1 MYKGKRSAAP
11 SLLYWDLPVHMPV
24 GEAKAKGSALA
35 DSHSISCSHAVV
47 ISSSGSLVVATA
59 IWTYAAPVLFAFL
72 SLSREEEEEDTFA
85 YCVSP
90 PEMEIAAD
98 LPSNCVTNNNSGHYV
113 LPPPFLYLPLNTSLF
128 SSYTHLPT
136 EPLIMLYSVL
146 GGSSSSSSFGQ
157 EEQKSSTLHKFLYI
171 VSPS

>member
-1 MYKGKRSAAP
+1 M
-11 SLLYWDLPVHMPV
+11 
-24 GEAKAKGSALA
+24 
-35 DSHSISCSHAVV
+35 
-47 ISSSGSLVVATA
+47 
-59 IWTYAAPVLFAFL
+59 LFAFL

-146 GGSSSSSSFGQ
+146 GGSSSSSFGQ

-171 VSPS
+171 VSPSQT

>member
-1 MYKGKRSAAP
+1 M
-11 SLLYWDLPVHMPV
+11 
-24 GEAKAKGSALA
+24 
-35 DSHSISCSHAVV
+35 
-47 ISSSGSLVVATA
+47 
-59 IWTYAAPVLFAFL
+59 LFAFL

-128 SSYTHLPT
+128 SFYTHLPT